1 MPRARGRSSH
11 SVTAAAIGTGTGNGP
26 PVTGAGVYGCHSA
39 RYGCGCH
46 YRRPGVVSSSH
57 SARYRYGC
65 GCLSDPA
72 AGSSQRPRP
81 GVVVVP
87 GCGCRRARVR
97 PGVRVRVSAGRVSST
112 STTGPP
118 AGCGSGRGCGCELVT
133 ALAAAGSAGH
143 SATAGRGPGN
153 CARDQ
158 RKRSIPAVWFVN
170 CISRFRIR
178 YSRLVKQ
185 TAVPR
190 IGHSRVLIIRF
201 LQNHNPIFAKST
213 SGFRARRGRRAVD
226 AARQMS
232 PCARSIIEFCF
243 YVLRAARYVANV
255 YLVKRH
261 THQAKGSKQWTITAT
276 SIPGIDVTLT
286 GGATLAAL
294 SVAGS
299 AAGTT
304 TCAESWCAHDR
315 QQGSR
320 HNRWF

>member
-1 MPRARGRSSH
+1 MGVSRRLRAAAGVTTADPAGRVSTRVTAAGCGPPAVDMPRARGRSSH
-11 SVTAAAIGTGTGNGP
+11 SATAGAIGTGTGNGP

-97 PGVRVRVSAGRVSST
+97 PGVRVSAGRVS

-133 ALAAAGSAGH
+133 AAGRGCGPGVVPGCGCPLVTALAAAVSAGH

-153 CARDQ
+153 YARDQ

-170 CISRFRIR
+170 CILRLEIR
-178 YSRLVKQ
+178 ELELTIR
-185 TAVPR
+185 TAVLR
-190 IGHSRVLIIRF
+190 IGHSRVLIIQF
-201 LQNHNPIFAKST
+201 LQNHNPIFAKLASR
-213 SGFRARRGRRAVD
+213 FRARRGRRAVV

-232 PCARSIIEFCF
+232 PRARSII
-243 YVLRAARYVANV
+243 
-255 YLVKRH
+255 
-261 THQAKGSKQWTITAT
+261 
-276 SIPGIDVTLT
+276 
-286 GGATLAAL
+286 
-294 SVAGS
+294 
-299 AAGTT
+299 
-304 TCAESWCAHDR
+304 
-315 QQGSR
+315 
-320 HNRWF
+320 